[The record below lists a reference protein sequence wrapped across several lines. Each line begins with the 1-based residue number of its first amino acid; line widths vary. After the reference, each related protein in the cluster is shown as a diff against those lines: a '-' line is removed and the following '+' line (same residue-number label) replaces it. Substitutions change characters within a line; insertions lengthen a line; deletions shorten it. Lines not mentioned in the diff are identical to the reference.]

1 MKVYCS
7 KCNED
12 ISALVDRKFLDYAN
26 DKVICPKCQKHQD
39 RYISES
45 DLFLYLLIS
54 ETSYLLLCGIT
65 IFFFNL
71 FNKSNFVLLLLVP
84 FLFLNLYIM
93 RECGRRIFV
102 TGFPKKEFKNVVFR
116 EDAKAIK
123 TGIKYRAII
132 FFTISVSL
140 LTLTENKLY
149 LLLYVAISVLETFVR
164 YFKAYKKERA
174 IALSKMNH
182 SN

>member
-1 MKVYCS
+1 
-7 KCNED
+7 
-12 ISALVDRKFLDYAN
+12 
-26 DKVICPKCQKHQD
+26 
-39 RYISES
+39 
-45 DLFLYLLIS
+45 
-54 ETSYLLLCGIT
+54 
-65 IFFFNL
+65 
-71 FNKSNFVLLLLVP
+71 
-84 FLFLNLYIM
+84 M